1 MNPQSKTE
9 IVPGAVVTS
18 EHDGDTNL
26 WQVIAVDE
34 NLAWIRLHTHR
45 SKRPLWEITSER
57 ICSRAYMFLS
67 KGE

>member
-1 MNPQSKTE
+1 MNPQWKTE

-18 EHDGDTNL
+18 EHDGDVNL

-57 ICSRAYMFLS
+57 
-67 KGE
+67 